1 MSVHDTIGD
10 FITVIRNAGSAGKS
24 SCSYP
29 HSKLRVGIAG
39 ILKKRGFVE
48 DFSESEE
55 GGHKKLEIRLK
66 YADDGKHAIKGI
78 ERNSKPGRRV
88 YCGYRDIPRVLGGLG
103 ISILSTPQ
111 GIIDDASARRGKVGG
126 EVLCNVW

>member
-55 GGHKKLEIRLK
+55 DGQKKLEIRLK
-66 YADDGKHAIKGI
+66 YAENGKHAIKGCLLYT
-78 ERNSKPGRRV
+78 SPSP
-88 YCGYRDIPRVLGGLG
+88 RDQRGSRMP
-103 ISILSTPQ
+103 S
-111 GIIDDASARRGKVGG
+111 SA
-126 EVLCNVW
+126 